1 MAKKIL
7 NEQFRRMQKLAGIIT
22 EEQYNKMSLKEDNIE
37 TFEEAGFSFD
47 DGILGGV
54 GSGGAG
60 YYDFISDKISGYDLD
75 KFNEKEFENWY
86 NNFSKDSF
94 NSVVYG
100 TEDFEDYGI
109 DFSMLPKGIHQLE
122 DVEGAA
128 EVTKDKVILYA
139 YPILSGIEDEE
150 RIEIF
155 GLSNDGKVV
164 AKLPKEEVKAKL
176 SNNESSL
183 L

>member
-1 MAKKIL
+1 MARL

-22 EEQYNKMSLKEDNIE
+22 EEQYNKMSLKEGNIE
-37 TFEEAGFSFD
+37 TFEEAGFNFD

-60 YYDFISDKISGYDLD
+60 YYDGISDEISGYNLD

-94 NSVVYG
+94 NSFTYG
-100 TEDFEDYGI
+100 TEDLEDYEI
-109 DFSMLPKGIHQLE
+109 DFPMLPKGIHQLE

-128 EVTKDKVILYA
+128 EVTEDEVTFYA
-139 YPILSGIEDEE
+139 YPILSGIENEE

-176 SNNESSL
+176 SNNEYSIL
-183 L
+183 